1 MKAIQTVVM
10 MAVVLG
16 AVGLFAAGCKKT
28 EPQET
33 APAAAD
39 QPEIAQKICPVMGGP
54 IDPNIYTDYNGRRI
68 YFCCTS
74 CLKAFEKD
82 PEKYIAKVDEQ
93 LQGAAEPAKGEMPV
107 PASGEHAH
115 K

>member
-1 MKAIQTVVM
+1 MKALHAVAV

-16 AVGLFAAGCKKT
+16 AVGLFAAGCQKA
-28 EPQET
+28 EPQ
-33 APAAAD
+33 APAPSAAG

-54 IDPNIYTDYNGRRI
+54 IDPNIHTDYKDRRI

-93 LQGAAEPAKGEMPV
+93 LKGAAEPAKGEMPH
-107 PASGEHAH
+107 EHR
-115 K
+115 

>member
-1 MKAIQTVVM
+1 MKALYAVAVL
-10 MAVVLG
+10 AVVLG
-16 AVGLFAAGCKKT
+16 AAGLFAAGCKKA
-28 EPQET
+28 EPQAT
-33 APAAAD
+33 APAAAG

-54 IDPNIYTDYNGRRI
+54 IDPNIHTDYKDRRI

-93 LQGAAEPAKGEMPV
+93 LQGAGGTPAEALPEMPH
-107 PASGEHAH
+107 EHR
-115 K
+115 

>member
-1 MKAIQTVVM
+1 MKTIQTVAV

-16 AVGLFAAGCKKT
+16 AVGLFAMGCKKT
-28 EPQET
+28 EPPET
-33 APAAAD
+33 APSAAS
-39 QPEIAQKICPVMGGP
+39 QPEIAQKICPVLGEP
-54 IDPNIYTDYNGRRI
+54 IDPAVYTDYEGRRI

-93 LQGAAEPAKGEMPV
+93 LKGAGE
-107 PASGEHAH
+107 AQ
-115 K
+115 

>member
-1 MKAIQTVVM
+1 MKAFHAVAV

-28 EPQET
+28 EPHDA
-33 APAAAD
+33 APSGAG
-39 QPEIAQKICPVMGGP
+39 QPEIAQKICPVMRGP
-54 IDPNIYTDYNGRRI
+54 IDPNIHADYKSRRI

-93 LQGAAEPAKGEMPV
+93 LKGAAETR
-107 PASGEHAH
+107 
-115 K
+115 